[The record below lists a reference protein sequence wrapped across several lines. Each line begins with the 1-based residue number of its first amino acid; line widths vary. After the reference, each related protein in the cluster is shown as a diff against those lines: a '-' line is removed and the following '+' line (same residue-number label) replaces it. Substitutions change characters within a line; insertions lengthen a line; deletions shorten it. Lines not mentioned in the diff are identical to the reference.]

1 MKACR
6 LLLLLG
12 QARLQEGL
20 GNRQQA
26 LQLVGGSTCAYQE
39 PLIGGCTDHLAS
51 LICPASL

>member
-1 MKACR
+1 M
-6 LLLLLG
+6 LLLG

-20 GNRQQA
+20 GNRQQV